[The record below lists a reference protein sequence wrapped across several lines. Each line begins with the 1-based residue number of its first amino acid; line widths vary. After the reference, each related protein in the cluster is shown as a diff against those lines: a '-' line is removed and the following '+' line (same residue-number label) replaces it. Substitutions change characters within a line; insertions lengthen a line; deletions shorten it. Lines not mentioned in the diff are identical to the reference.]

1 MERTFAMIKPDAAGR
16 GLAGR
21 ILARIEEEGF
31 GVVGMKL
38 VRMSKRQAEG
48 FYAVHRDRPFFE
60 DLTAFMSSGPTVTL
74 ALEREDAIR
83 HWRAVMGATNPA
95 EAEPGTI
102 RAEFGESIER
112 NSTHGSDA
120 PDTAAFELGFWFS
133 EAELCERA

>member
-31 GVVGMKL
+31 VVVGMKL

-48 FYAVHRDRPFFE
+48 FYAVHRERPFFE

-74 ALEREDAIR
+74 AIEREDAIR

>member
-31 GVVGMKL
+31 GIVGMKL

-74 ALEREDAIR
+74 ALEHENAIR

>member
-31 GVVGMKL
+31 VVVGMKL

-48 FYAVHRDRPFFE
+48 FYAVHRERPFFE

>member
-31 GVVGMKL
+31 VVVGMKL

-48 FYAVHRDRPFFE
+48 FYAVHRERPFFE

-83 HWRAVMGATNPA
+83 HWRVVMGATNPA

>member
-60 DLTAFMSSGPTVTL
+60 DLTAFMSSGPTVAL

>member
-31 GVVGMKL
+31 GIVGMKL

-48 FYAVHRDRPFFE
+48 FYAVHRDRPFFD

-102 RAEFGESIER
+102 RAAFGESIER